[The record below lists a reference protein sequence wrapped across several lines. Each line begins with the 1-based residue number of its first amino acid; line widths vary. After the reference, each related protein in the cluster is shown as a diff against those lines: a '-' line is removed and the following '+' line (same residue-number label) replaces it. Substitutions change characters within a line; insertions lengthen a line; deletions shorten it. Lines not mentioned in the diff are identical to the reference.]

1 MFEFQ
6 QEFINASKAYNA
18 ISRNRL
24 LAAISAAEIR
34 GFEATKE
41 ALVELLREMEQLRSH
56 PPEAFGLPHCRGAHG
71 ISPK

>member
-1 MFEFQ
+1 MAEFHK
-6 QEFINASKAYNA
+6 EFINDLEAYNA

-56 PPEAFGLPHCRGAHG
+56 QPEAFDLPQGLCRR
-71 ISPK
+71 IS